1 MGKFVYDGTVKMDFD
16 DRTLAHLQLVIGT
29 KLRRGEPFHF
39 TWTHDPMEGG
49 GRTSIWI
56 HPGAQLV
63 YTFSSR
69 RRQELNR
76 SWMDALMSSA
86 NSASG
91 MYLLREPS
99 ES

>member
-1 MGKFVYDGTVKMDFD
+1 MGRLTYEGSVSLEVD
-16 DRTLAHLQLVIGT
+16 DRTLLHLQIVIGN
-29 KLRRGEPFHF
+29 KLKRGEPFHF